1 LLRNKVFL
9 MVVAIMIAI
18 TLILTAAFVL
28 WTTMD
33 NSRQAPQTTAY
44 NSVDGGQWGKPVP
57 AEQAKE
63 NTVELKEIMTNL
75 AGGQKYIRVSF
86 AFELE
91 NKKAKEEFEKLDFKM
106 KAIIIQTLADMTSEQ
121 VSGSQG
127 FDALTSAL
135 MNKMNP
141 LLQEGKL
148 RQVYIT
154 DHVIQ

>member
-1 LLRNKVFL
+1 MLRNKIFL
-9 MVVAIMIAI
+9 MVVAILIAI

-33 NSRQAPQTTAY
+33 NSRQDPQTTAH
-44 NSVDGGQWGKPVP
+44 NSVNGVQGGKPVP
-57 AEQAKE
+57 AEQAKA

-75 AGGQKYIRVSF
+75 AGGQKFIRVSF